1 MKLIIMRKINNICFY
16 AVMSIV
22 AVLGILL
29 FEKPEFKIIIT
40 IVMLIAIWFY
50 YEIDRAQE
58 HDDENM
64 SM

>member
-16 AVMSIV
+16 AVMSSV

-40 IVMLIAIWFY
+40 IVILIAIWFY
-50 YEIDRAQE
+50 YELDQAQG